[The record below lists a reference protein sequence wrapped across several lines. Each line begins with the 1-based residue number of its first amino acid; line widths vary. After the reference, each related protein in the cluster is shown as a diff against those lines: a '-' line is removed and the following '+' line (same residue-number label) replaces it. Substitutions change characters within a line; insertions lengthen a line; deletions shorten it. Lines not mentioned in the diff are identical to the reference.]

1 MSKLTIIEELALS
14 HILNSVMDAIEW
26 DQEMKEYSAGDRVI
40 FSCSK
45 EEYLALIRA
54 YKKL

>member
-1 MSKLTIIEELALS
+1 MSKLTIIEELAISHVLS
-14 HILNSVMDAIEW
+14 SVIDILEYDKER
-26 DQEMKEYSAGDRVI
+26 KEYSAGDRVI

-45 EEYLALIRA
+45 EEYLALKRA